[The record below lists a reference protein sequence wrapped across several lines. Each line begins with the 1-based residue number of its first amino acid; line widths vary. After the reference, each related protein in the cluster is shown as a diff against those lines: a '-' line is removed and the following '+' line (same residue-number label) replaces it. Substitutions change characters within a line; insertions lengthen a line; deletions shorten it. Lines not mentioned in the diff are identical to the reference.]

1 MDVQQQAPSS
11 DVDLYSDEALEDP
24 YPFYAELREMGRA
37 VRLKRYGVWALPGY
51 DEVWQVQRRPEMFSS
66 VGGPGLSYVED
77 PMMTGVVLSSDPPDH
92 SRYRKI
98 LNEKLS
104 ARALQGLRGDV
115 EERADRLVAEVV
127 SRGSFDAVA
136 DLAAPFPVDVVA
148 DLVGFPERGRQR
160 FLPMADAAFN
170 TFGPMNERTQAG
182 LPTVQGIF
190 QYLATEANRQNL
202 APGSWGAAIY
212 EAVDR
217 GEINEGEAISLM
229 SAYLVAGMDTTVN
242 AVSSAIWLFA
252 QHPDQ
257 WATLRADHSL
267 AQNAFEETIR
277 LESPV
282 QNFFRGLTREAEFG
296 GIQLRQGDRVMMLL
310 GSANRDPRRW
320 GEDADAFDITRDTTG
335 HVAFGGGTHRCAGM
349 FLARMEGAAL
359 LSSLARRVESVE
371 LAGEPKRRLNHTIRG
386 LESLP
391 VSVTLSP
398 GQ

>member
-1 MDVQQQAPSS
+1 MDTQQQVPSS
-11 DVDLYSDEALEDP
+11 DVDIFGDEVLEDP
-24 YPFYAELREMGRA
+24 YPYYAELREMGRA
-37 VRLKRYGVWALPGY
+37 VRLTRYDVWALPGY

-66 VGGPGLSYVED
+66 IGGPGLNYVED

-104 ARALQGLRGDV
+104 ARALQGLRDDI

-148 DLVGFPERGRQR
+148 DLVGFPKEGRER
-160 FLPMADAAFN
+160 FLAMADAAFN

-182 LPTVQGIF
+182 MPVVMGIF
-190 QYLATEANRQNL
+190 EYLSKEANRQEL

-212 EAVDR
+212 DAVDR
-217 GEINEGEAISLM
+217 GEIHEGEAISLM

-252 QHPDQ
+252 KHPDQ
-257 WATLRADHSL
+257 WAALRADPSL
-267 AQNAFEETIR
+267 APNAFEETIR

-282 QNFFRGLTREAEFG
+282 QNFFRGLTGDAEFG
-296 GIQLRQGDRVMMLL
+296 GIRLQRGDRIMMLL

-320 GEDADAFDITRDTTG
+320 GEDADAFDITRDTVG
-335 HVAFGGGTHRCAGM
+335 HVGFGGGTHRCAGM

-359 LSSLARRVESVE
+359 LSSLARQAGSIQF
-371 LAGEPKRRLNHTIRG
+371 AGEPTRRLNHVIRG
-386 LESLP
+386 LASLP
-391 VSVTLSP
+391 VTVEPS
-398 GQ
+398 GA

>member
-1 MDVQQQAPSS
+1 MYIQQQISYS
-11 DVDLYSDEALEDP
+11 DVDVFGDEVLADP
-24 YPFYAELREMGRA
+24 YPFYADLREMGRA
-37 VRLKRYGVWALPGY
+37 VRLTRYDVWALPGY
-51 DEVWQVQRRPEMFSS
+51 DEVWQVQRHPEMFSS
-66 VGGPGLSYVED
+66 IGGPGLNYVED

-104 ARALQGLRGDV
+104 AQALRGLRGDI

-127 SRGSFDAVA
+127 SRGSFDAVS

-148 DLVGFPERGRQR
+148 DLVGLPDEGRER

-212 EAVDR
+212 DAVDR
-217 GEINEGEAISLM
+217 GEIHEGEAISLL

-242 AVSSAIWLFA
+242 AASSAIWLLA
-252 QHPDQ
+252 RHPEQ
-257 WATLRADHSL
+257 WAALRADPSL
-267 AQNAFEETIR
+267 AANALEETIR

-296 GIQLRQGDRVMMLL
+296 GLRLQQGDRVMMLL

-320 GEDADAFDITRDTTG
+320 GEDADAFDITRDTVG
-335 HVAFGGGTHRCAGM
+335 HVGFGGGTHRCAGM
-349 FLARMEGAAL
+349 FLARIEGAAL
-359 LSSLARRVESVE
+359 LSSLARRVQTVE
-371 LAGEPKRRLNHTIRG
+371 LAGEPKRRLNHIIRG

-391 VSVTLSP
+391 VTVTLP
-398 GQ
+398 GA

>member
-1 MDVQQQAPSS
+1 MDTQQQVPSS
-11 DVDLYSDEALEDP
+11 DVDIFGEEILEDP
-24 YPFYAELREMGRA
+24 YPFYAQLREMGRA
-37 VRLKRYGVWALPGY
+37 VRLTRYDVWALPGY

-66 VGGPGLSYVED
+66 IGGPGLSYVED

-104 ARALQGLRGDV
+104 ARALQGLRSDI

-127 SRGSFDAVA
+127 SRGSFDAVSG
-136 DLAAPFPVDVVA
+136 LAAPFPVDVVA
-148 DLVGFPERGRQR
+148 DLVGLPEGGRER
-160 FLPMADAAFN
+160 ILPMADAAFN

-212 EAVDR
+212 DAVDR
-217 GEINEGEAISLM
+217 GEIHEGEAISLM

-242 AVSSAIWLFA
+242 AVSSAIWLLA

-257 WATLRADHSL
+257 WAALRADPSL
-267 AQNAFEETIR
+267 AANAFEETIR

-282 QNFFRGLTREAEFG
+282 QNFFRGLTGEAEFG
-296 GIQLRQGDRVMMLL
+296 GVRLRQGDRVMMLL

-320 GEDADAFDITRDTTG
+320 GEDADAFDITRDTVG
-335 HVAFGGGTHRCAGM
+335 HVGFGGGTHRCAGM

-359 LSSLARRVESVE
+359 LSSLARRIESVE
-371 LAGEPKRRLNHTIRG
+371 LAGEPKRRLNHVIRG

-391 VSVTLSP
+391 VTVTPSRA
-398 GQ
+398 